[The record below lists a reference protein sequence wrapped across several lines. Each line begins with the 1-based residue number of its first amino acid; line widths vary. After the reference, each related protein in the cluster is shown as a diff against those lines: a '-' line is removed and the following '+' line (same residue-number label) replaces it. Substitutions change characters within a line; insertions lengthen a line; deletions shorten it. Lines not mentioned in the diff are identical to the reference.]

1 MISGN
6 VDAAIILLNY
16 GANPNTLLDKESMLM
31 LSATLK
37 REKLATE
44 LLRKGADIN
53 YTNKNGSALHYAV
66 REDNEILAKAL
77 LNNSEVNFE

>member
-1 MISGN
+1 M
-6 VDAAIILLNY
+6 LLNY

-37 REKLATE
+37 REKLPSE

-77 LNNSEVNFE
+77 LHHADVSMY